1 MYIEFVR
8 YQTYFSPAIEI
19 KPDRYL
25 NNTLDAKCQSLI
37 KQVRNEDTE
46 AFILGTPFFNSYT
59 VVFDYQNNT
68 IEIMD
73 KFNFTQPHTTELVLE
88 ELLDSQVI
96 DFDYVIS

>member
-8 YQTYFSPAIEI
+8 YQTYYSPAIEI

-25 NNTLDAKCQSLI
+25 NNTLEGKCQSLI
-37 KQVRNEDTE
+37 KQVRNEQEE
-46 AFILGTPFFNSYT
+46 AFVLGAPFFNSYT

-73 KFNFTQPHTTELVLE
+73 KFNFTQEHTTELVLE
-88 ELLDSQVI
+88 ELFDSQVI
-96 DFDYVIS
+96 DLDYVIS

>member
-8 YQTYFSPAIEI
+8 YQTYYSPAIEI
-19 KPDRYL
+19 KPERYL

-37 KQVRNEDTE
+37 REVRNEKDE
-46 AFILGTPFFNSYT
+46 GFILGTPFFNSYT

-73 KFNFTQPHTTELVLE
+73 KFNFSQPHTTELVLE
-88 ELLDSQVI
+88 ELLESQVI
-96 DFDYVIS
+96 DFDYVIE